1 MNLIERMIKAAFA
14 CYRFV
19 TNQYANHYISFS
31 FSCIMSR
38 IFPTKW
44 KMVNVVPIY
53 KQDDKQNVE
62 NYQAVSLRP
71 IFGKIFED
79 LIYNEIYT
87 FFYRK

>member
-1 MNLIERMIKAAFA
+1 
-14 CYRFV
+14 
-19 TNQYANHYISFS
+19 
-31 FSCIMSR
+31 MSR